1 MKVRVKST
9 KKEGGTVQTGLVDYD
24 IAVKYKKVLE
34 REYPED
40 KHEIVAV
47 GKKKKGSY
55 QKYHI
60 QNEQRV
66 LANGLG

>member
-47 GKKKKGSY
+47 GKKK
-55 QKYHI
+55 
-60 QNEQRV
+60 ER
-66 LANGLG
+66 